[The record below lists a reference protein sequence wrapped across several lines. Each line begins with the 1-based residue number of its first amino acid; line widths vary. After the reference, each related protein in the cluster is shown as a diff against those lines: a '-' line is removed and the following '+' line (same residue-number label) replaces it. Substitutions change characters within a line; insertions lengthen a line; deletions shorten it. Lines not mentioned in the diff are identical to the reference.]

1 MNPQLKNPKFYLMIV
16 SDVCLFAA
24 ALYLSYLI
32 RFEFTL
38 ESFYAAQISTLLL
51 WVIPLKLAV
60 FLVGGLY
67 NTPQKLDRAIR
78 WVIVCHNREGER
90 IWQNK
95 CGRVTMRLLK
105 PKLPWKQ

>member
-1 MNPQLKNPKFYLMIV
+1 MVQYKDMNPQLKNPKFYLMIV

-38 ESFYAAQISTLLL
+38 ESFYAAQIPTLLL

-67 NTPQKLDRAIR
+67 RGCLLYTSDAADDLLCVDL
-78 WVIVCHNREGER
+78 GGTR
-90 IWQNK
+90 IINK
-95 CGRVTMRLLK
+95 K
-105 PKLPWKQ
+105 K